1 MYLVFYREFC
11 NVLFDVIL
19 CVPTFLHSLF
29 IRQDFGKLRDLHQQ
43 RMHESLGFRGSI
55 NQTRP
60 FFTALAQRIRSNSA
74 EATSPDHQLKL
85 KERAATAAPDVADAQ
100 FQFLYDLNQF
110 YPQAVVQRFS
120 QTQYV
125 MDQRCA
131 AIYLNA
137 MQKTQNFRDFNMDR
151 LISRLKHSGAEP
163 LLIDSLRELALH
175 NKGMDRSKQVA
186 AALNVLGNP
195 LISSAGGFPGM
206 VGAASLAGGQSSKV
220 PLHVQLV
227 TSNGNNFW
235 GVTRHVLVLIIVVS
249 AISALIDSKGIGGGS
264 LGGMNS
270 TKHINEAE
278 GSDVRF
284 DDVKGV
290 AEAKAE
296 LEEIVEYLKDPTK
309 FTRLG
314 GKLPRGLLLTGP
326 PGTG

>member
-1 MYLVFYREFC
+1 
-11 NVLFDVIL
+11 
-19 CVPTFLHSLF
+19 LHE
-29 IRQDFGKLRDLHQQ
+29 KL
-43 RMHESLGFRGSI
+43 GI
-55 NQTRP
+55 ATTQTRP
-60 FFTALAQRIRSNSA
+60 FLTALANRLRNSSTDGGSA
-74 EATSPDHQLKL
+74 NSDHVLKL
-85 KERAATAAPDVADAQ
+85 KERAAAAAPDVPDAQ
-100 FQFLYDLNQF
+100 YSFLHDLNQM

-175 NKGMDRSKQVA
+175 NKGMERSKQVA
-186 AALNVLGNP
+186 AVVNVLGNP
-195 LISSAGGFPGM
+195 LITSAGGGLPGAM
-206 VGAASLAGGQSSKV
+206 TGAASLAGGHSSRT

-249 AISALIDSKGIGGGS
+249 AVSALMDSKGIGGGS

-290 AEAKAE
+290 SEAKAE